1 MGEQSSTESIKNGLD
16 ELKTNE
22 TRLRL
27 PVAVP
32 AVLGGCV
39 GAGAGAMLAIFKKAP
54 LAPTASWIGLNMGVS
69 CGMYTVM
76 RRRLEENGETSHYAN
91 IASGGASGLL
101 FGLVAGRS
109 PHTMLAGSI
118 VGTVLGASSEI
129 TEAKFESWRLR
140 LLLESRHPE
149 LVGGTLGTATAT
161 DKVLSGERPWYWPE
175 WAPFQPVGAPSVE
188 GQLDQDIKRLKI
200 ELFEINEEINKLTAE
215 HKQSCDGHT
224 NSGTTHPI
232 NDI

>member
-1 MGEQSSTESIKNGLD
+1 
-16 ELKTNE
+16 
-22 TRLRL
+22 
-27 PVAVP
+27 
-32 AVLGGCV
+32 
-39 GAGAGAMLAIFKKAP
+39 
-54 LAPTASWIGLNMGVS
+54 
-69 CGMYTVM
+69 M

-161 DKVLSGERPWYWPE
+161 DKVLSGERPWYWPGRYPRTGVH
-175 WAPFQPVGAPSVE
+175 AARCSA
-188 GQLDQDIKRLKI
+188 L
-200 ELFEINEEINKLTAE
+200 
-215 HKQSCDGHT
+215 S
-224 NSGTTHPI
+224 SGTRCLIAWSLFMASRVGWREPLLLVPATRS
-232 NDI
+232 